1 MKVRIQMT
9 DIERPNY
16 YSILPASVR
25 YCKKISDFGKLLFS
39 EITALSNKYGYCTA
53 SNMYFAKLYD
63 KDKSTIQ
70 RQITNLKKAGFLKIE
85 HEYDGKQIKSRRVYP
100 VMDTEKSA
108 DNNRPTLKSEDTPSS
123 SDAPTPIGKNA
134 HTPMLKSEHYPIGK
148 NEQDNI
154 TSINTTSINKEIVR
168 KPDVPYKKIIDYLN
182 EKTKRKYRASSQKA
196 RKAIKARWN
205 EDYTLDQFKKVID
218 NKIISWGNDS
228 RMCNYLRPETL
239 FGPRFDDYLNEK
251 LVTGRQQLSYEN
263 DESHSDERLDG
274 IF

>member
-1 MKVRIQMT
+1 
-9 DIERPNY
+9 
-16 YSILPASVR
+16 
-25 YCKKISDFGKLLFS
+25 
-39 EITALSNKYGYCTA
+39 
-53 SNMYFAKLYD
+53 
-63 KDKSTIQ
+63 
-70 RQITNLKKAGFLKIE
+70 
-85 HEYDGKQIKSRRVYP
+85 
-100 VMDTEKSA
+100 MDTEKSA

-123 SDAPTPIGKNA
+123 SDAPT
-134 HTPMLKSEHYPIGK
+134 PIGK

-205 EDYTLDQFKKVID
+205 ENYTLDQFKKVID

-251 LVTGRQQLSYEN
+251 PVTGRQQLSYEN